1 MLTIKNVK
9 HSEFAS
15 HETNCFECSVYWD
28 AKKVGYAENS
38 GQGGE
43 TNIHFT
49 DKDAQTQAEAWEKGQ
64 PKIVTDYPAIKK
76 TTNAAGNEVTLTTI
90 NPEPDN
96 QDCEFFS
103 YAFTLESHIDQL
115 VVEFLEQ
122 RDMRRKL
129 KKNLV
134 VIDDTCGHGEAF
146 MWDLAKGRIPSELYD
161 RVLEVQPTLK
171 NPKCLNLMPIEA
183 ACEIWGAP

>member
-1 MLTIKNVK
+1 MIGIKNVK

-15 HETNCFECSVYWD
+15 HETNCFECSVYWEG
-28 AKKVGYAENS
+28 KKVGYAENS

-43 TNIHFT
+43 TDIHFT
-49 DKDAQTQAEAWEKGQ
+49 DKDAQTQAEAWEKEQ
-64 PKIVTDYPAIKK
+64 PKIVTDMPKPSFQRER
-76 TTNAAGNEVTLTTI
+76 GDEG
-90 NPEPDN
+90 
-96 QDCEFFS
+96 EFFS
-103 YAFTLESHIDQL
+103 YRFTLEGHIDQL

>member
-9 HSEFAS
+9 HSDFAS

-28 AKKVGYAENS
+28 GKKVGYAENS

-43 TNIHFT
+43 TNVHFT
-49 DKDAQTQAEAWEKGQ
+49 DKQAQTQAEAWEKEQ
-64 PKIVTDYPAIKK
+64 PKIVTDMPKPSFQSEG
-76 TTNAAGNEVTLTTI
+76 T
-90 NPEPDN
+90 
-96 QDCEFFS
+96 FFH
-103 YAFTLESHIDQL
+103 YRFTLEGHIDQL

-183 ACEIWGAP
+183 ACKVWGAP